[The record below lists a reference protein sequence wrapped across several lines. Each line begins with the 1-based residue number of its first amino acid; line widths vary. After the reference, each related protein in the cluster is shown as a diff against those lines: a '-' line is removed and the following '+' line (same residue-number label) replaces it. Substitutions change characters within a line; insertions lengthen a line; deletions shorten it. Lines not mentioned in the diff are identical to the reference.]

1 MTMGASEIRNYTVK
15 DATYPKKGNLLT
27 IDTSTGLVDLT
38 AATEVCFLVALDES
52 SRDGENALVASGATV
67 SAIPVGGVCLV
78 AANGGETWTPGD
90 IIYVGADGQATSA
103 VGSTNKKLGIFIDGV
118 TANVTTVEGDLYP
131 VNTLSAEQA

>member
-1 MTMGASEIRNYTVK
+1 MTMGASDIRNYTVK
-15 DATYPKKGNLLT
+15 DATYPKKGELLT

-52 SRDGENALVASGATV
+52 SRDADQALVASGATV

-90 IIYVGADGQATSA
+90 IIYVGANGQATSTA
-103 VGSTNKKLGIFIDGV
+103 GSNKKLGIFIDGV

>member
-1 MTMGASEIRNYTVK
+1 MTLGASDIRNYTVK
-15 DATYPKKGNLLT
+15 DAAYPVKGSLLT

-52 SRDGENALVASGATV
+52 SRDADQTLVASGATV
-67 SAIPVGGVCLV
+67 SAIPVGGVCMV

-90 IIYVGADGQATSA
+90 IIFVGANGQATSTA
-103 VGSTNKKLGIFIDGV
+103 GSNKKLGIYIDGV

>member
-1 MTMGASEIRNYTVK
+1 MATYASENRTYVVK

-38 AATEVCFLVALDES
+38 AATEVCFLIAVDES
-52 SRDGENALVASGATV
+52 SRGDDNVLDASGALITAV
-67 SAIPVGGVCLV
+67 PVGGVCLV

-90 IIYVGADGQATSA
+90 VIFVGADGQATSTA
-103 VGSTNKKLGIFIDGV
+103 GSNKKLGIYIDGV
-118 TANVTTVEGDLYP
+118 TANTTTVEGQLYA